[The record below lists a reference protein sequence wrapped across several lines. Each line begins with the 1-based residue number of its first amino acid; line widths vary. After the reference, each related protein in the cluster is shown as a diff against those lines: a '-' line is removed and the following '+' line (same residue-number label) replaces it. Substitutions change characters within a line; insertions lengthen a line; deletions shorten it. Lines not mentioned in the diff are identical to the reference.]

1 MEKLYYIDQYIRNFT
16 AEIEEILEIDNK
28 YHVLLNKTAFFPGG
42 GGQFCDLGKID
53 INNVINVYE
62 KNGKVYHVLEKRPIK
77 IHKVKCEIDWER
89 RVDGMHQHFGQHVL
103 SGSFFKLLN
112 ANTVSFHLGK
122 EVSTVDIQGTLT
134 EEDIRKVEQYANE
147 MISEDIKVETLTP
160 SKKEL
165 KKIWIRRDIPNTD
178 EEIRILKIGDLDS
191 NACCGVHPKST
202 LELRMIKIKKWEKNK
217 GATRIEFL
225 AGKRAINYSLSRDFY
240 LTNICRYLSCNEQE
254 SINGIKNIYDK
265 LENIIQVN
273 RRLED
278 ELTTYE
284 ISDMIKNSFKL
295 DNISIIKKIYNNKNI
310 KYISKVASKITEN
323 ENTIALLGLITEDKV
338 NIIFASSNDIKGIN
352 MNNLLKDSIILVDG
366 KGGGNTFLA
375 QGGGKNN
382 GNLESLLDYALLKI
396 QKK

>member
-295 DNISIIKKIYNNKNI
+295 DNISIIKKIYNN
-310 KYISKVASKITEN
+310 
-323 ENTIALLGLITEDKV
+323 
-338 NIIFASSNDIKGIN
+338 
-352 MNNLLKDSIILVDG
+352 
-366 KGGGNTFLA
+366 
-375 QGGGKNN
+375 
-382 GNLESLLDYALLKI
+382 
-396 QKK
+396 

>member
-28 YHVLLNKTAFFPGG
+28 YHILLNKTAFFPGG

-53 INNVINVYE
+53 INNVTNVYE

-89 RVDGMHQHFGQHVL
+89 RIDGMHQHFGQHVL

-122 EVSTVDIQGTLT
+122 EISTVDIQGTLS
-134 EEDIRKVEQYANE
+134 EEDIRKVEKYANE

-323 ENTIALLGLITEDKV
+323 ENTIALLGLITEGKV